1 MATFNVTFQLKSYY
15 ADESLDKETLVTNDY
30 EADSLDELFETLDD
44 TDELDQID
52 DDSVINHESDEEPEE
67 INIEYVLIHD
77 GSGKEVYRD
86 EDYSE

>member
-15 ADESLDKETLVTNDY
+15 ADESLDKESLVTNEY
-30 EADSLDELFETLDD
+30 EADSLDELFEILDD

-52 DDSVINHESDEEPEE
+52 DDSVINHESDEDPEE

-77 GSGKEVYRD
+77 ESGKEVYRD